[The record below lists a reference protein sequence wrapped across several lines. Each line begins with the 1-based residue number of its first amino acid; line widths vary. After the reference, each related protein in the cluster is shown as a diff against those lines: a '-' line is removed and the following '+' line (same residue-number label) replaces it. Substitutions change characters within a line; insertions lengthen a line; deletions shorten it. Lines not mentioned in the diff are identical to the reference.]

1 MLTLVLSPTFYY
13 RQEDEAEQRSD
24 TCPRLLSPNGF
35 AEMSWRLD
43 FSNFPSQCSLPA
55 RNVTGVLNLEALT
68 QQGI

>member
-13 RQEDEAEQRSD
+13 SQEDEAEQGSE
-24 TCPRLLSPNGF
+24 TCPRLRSPNGF

-43 FSNFPSQCSLPA
+43 FSNFPFQCSLPA